1 MEKYKFF
8 DYFFPV
14 GGNTIFASYD
24 RDFDDEGE
32 GDCKEI
38 IISLDEDVRDEEVEA
53 VSDIFYELCA
63 DYELDAAFV
72 DNVELTDSEWMEF
85 KKLYEKVREDGDCME
100 DYDYKG
106 IPIMVMFCLI
116 QSIYRTQLSDW
127 SEDGV
132 LIDGGG
138 FGEMWADIDID

>member
-53 VSDIFYELCA
+53 VSDIFYELCSN
-63 DYELDAAFV
+63 YEVDVDFV
-72 DNVELTDSEWMEF
+72 DNVELTESEWIEF
-85 KKLYEKVREDGDCME
+85 KKLYEKVREDGDDMN
-100 DYDYKG
+100 DFDYKG
-106 IPIMVMFCLI
+106 IPVIAMNCLVE
-116 QSIYRTQLSDW
+116 SIYRKVLDSW
-127 SEDGV
+127 CEDDV
-132 LIDGGG
+132 YIDGGG

>member
-14 GGNTIFASYD
+14 GGNTIYASYD

-32 GDCKEI
+32 GDCKEVV
-38 IISLDEDVRDEEVEA
+38 ISLDEDDRDEEVEA

-63 DYELDAAFV
+63 DYELDVDFV

-85 KKLYEKVREDGDCME
+85 KKLYEKVREDGGME

-106 IPIMVMFCLI
+106 IPVMVMDCLI
-116 QSIYRTQLSDW
+116 QSIYRTQLSSW
-127 SEDGV
+127 CEDGV
-132 LIDGGG
+132 YIDGGG
-138 FGEMWADIDID
+138 FDMWADLDID